1 MSYSHFDRMKSFL
14 LTLAIF
20 LLFLFRVFQKLVET
34 YKVSDNCHIFY
45 IY

>member
-20 LLFLFRVFQKLVET
+20 LLFLFRVLVET
-34 YKVSDNCHIFY
+34 YKISDNCHIFY